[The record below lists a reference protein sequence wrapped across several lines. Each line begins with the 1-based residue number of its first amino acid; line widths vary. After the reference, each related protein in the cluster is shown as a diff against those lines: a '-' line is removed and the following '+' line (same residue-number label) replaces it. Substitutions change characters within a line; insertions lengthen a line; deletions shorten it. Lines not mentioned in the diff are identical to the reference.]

1 MDHLGGRPMEL
12 HQIGGALWR
21 QRLLVLLV
29 LAVTAGAVAVGVALA
44 PKTYRATA
52 VLAAAADPGT
62 LASADDLDA
71 LRGTLAE
78 LAGSR
83 GLLTEVAG
91 QLDVERDVSDLRSA
105 VSAEWVG
112 GTILIQVVAED
123 SDPVV
128 AADLANRVAIT
139 LPYYDPS
146 AGSFL
151 FTQTNEAQPPRTYS
165 SPDLLLAIGVGAAL
179 ALVLAV
185 AAAVARD
192 RRTSTVDTGAVAE
205 EATGAP
211 LLAHVGVPRDATT
224 LPALYP
230 GTAAADVFRQLRIAL
245 EAQAAGDP
253 VSRVVVAGVRPGE
266 INVWLGANL
275 AISLANVGRTVL
287 LVDGRMGPRHGRPI
301 AAEPDTPGLFD
312 VLAGTDLRHAV
323 SPGPVELLSVLPA
336 GDAGSEPYE
345 SMLETTFADTMAE
358 AEAAYDVVIV
368 LAPPLEVCDDA
379 RVMAARGALLM
390 VVPEG
395 EVSAPALRAHA
406 DRVRSV
412 GAGLLGTV
420 LVGRRAERVL
430 T

>member
-1 MDHLGGRPMEL
+1 MMEL

-29 LAVTAGAVAVGVALA
+29 LAVTAAAVAAGVALA

-52 VLAAAADPGT
+52 VLAAAADPAT
-62 LASADDLDA
+62 LESPDDLDA
-71 LRGTLAE
+71 LRGTIAE
-78 LAGSR
+78 LASSR
-83 GLLTEVAG
+83 ALLTEVQG
-91 QLDVERDVSDLRSA
+91 ELDVERDVSDLRSA
-105 VSAEWVG
+105 VSAQWVS

-123 SDPVV
+123 ADPQV
-128 AADLANRVAIT
+128 AADLANQVAIT
-139 LPYYDPS
+139 LPFYDPS
-146 AGSFL
+146 TDAFR
-151 FTQTNEAQPPRTYS
+151 FTQTNAAQPPRTYS
-165 SPDLLLAIGVGAAL
+165 SPNLLLAIGGGAAL
-179 ALVLAV
+179 ALVLTV
-185 AAAVARD
+185 VAAVARD
-192 RRTSTVDTGAVAE
+192 RRTATVDDGAVLE
-205 EATGAP
+205 DATGAP

-253 VSRVVVAGVRPGE
+253 VSRVVVAGVTPGE
-266 INVWLGANL
+266 VNVWLGANL

-287 LVDGRMGPRHGRPI
+287 LVDGRIGPRHGRPI

-312 VLAGTDLRHAV
+312 VLAGTELSRAV

-345 SMLETTFADTMAE
+345 TMLETVFADKMAE

-368 LAPPLEVCDDA
+368 LAPALESCDDA
-379 RVMAARGALLM
+379 RVMAARGSLLM

-395 EVSAPALRAHA
+395 QVSAPALRAHA

-412 GAGLLGTV
+412 GAGLLGSV

-430 T
+430 A

>member
-1 MDHLGGRPMEL
+1 MEL
-12 HQIGGALWR
+12 HHIGGALWR

-29 LAVTAGAVAVGVALA
+29 LLLTGCAVAVGVSLA

-52 VLAAAADPGT
+52 VLAATADPGT
-62 LASADDLDA
+62 SESPDDLDA

-78 LAGSR
+78 LASSR
-83 GLLTEVAG
+83 ELLTEVQG
-91 QLDVERDVSDLRSA
+91 ELDVDRDVSDLRSA
-105 VSAEWVG
+105 VSGEWVG

-123 SDPVV
+123 ADPQV
-128 AADLANRVAIT
+128 AADLANQVAMT

-146 AGSFL
+146 ANAFL
-151 FTQTNEAQPPRTYS
+151 FTQTNEAQAPRTYS
-165 SPDLLLAIGVGAAL
+165 SPNLLLAIGVGAAL
-179 ALVLAV
+179 AIVLAV

-192 RRTSTVDTGAVAE
+192 RRTSTVVDGAALEDATDT
-205 EATGAP
+205 P
-211 LLAHVGVPRDATT
+211 LLGHVPVPRDPTT

-245 EAQAAGDP
+245 EAQAAGSP
-253 VSRVVVAGVRPGE
+253 VSRVVVAGVTPGE
-266 INVWLGANL
+266 VNVWLGANL

-287 LVDGRMGPRHGRPI
+287 LVDGRMGPRHGRSI

-312 VLAGTDLRHAV
+312 VLAGTDLARAV
-323 SPGPVELLSVLPA
+323 SPGPVDLLAVLPA
-336 GDAGSEPYE
+336 GDAGAEPYE
-345 SMLETTFADTMAE
+345 SMLETVFADRMAE

-368 LAPPLEVCDDA
+368 LAPALETCDDA

-395 EVSAPALRAHA
+395 QVSAEALRAHA

-412 GAGLLGTV
+412 GASLLGAV